1 MPRRFGGYEF
11 DVPTFTRLLIEL
23 ARGCVNTAWCMGLA
37 SAHALQI
44 ASWWGEQ
51 AQTEIFGDGDFRC
64 ASVAAP
70 IGPATPTD
78 DGYELNGR
86 VAYCSGIP
94 FSTHYMGQAVLPG
107 ENEHGLQRMLLFVA
121 SKSTWTMLDDWGDL
135 LGMKGSGSQSITFE
149 GARIPAHWGIEDTLM
164 VDVDV
169 SEGTPGLRLHG
180 NPMYGGRALG
190 CFTITLAA
198 IMVGAAYNALD
209 EYESMLETKLT
220 PLPPMIPR
228 KLDPDYQRWYGRA
241 LAKIATAEAAVLG
254 AAEQHMELCAR
265 FVGTGEPYTY
275 GDDHRI
281 GCIAREV
288 MLQAWDTVQ
297 SDLFRTAG
305 SSAGGK
311 GQRLERL
318 YRDMSIGGNSHRNT
332 LLRDWAFR
340 ELARERLGLPRDH
353 ARANVQQPR
362 R

>member
-1 MPRRFGGYEF
+1 
-11 DVPTFTRLLIEL
+11 
-23 ARGCVNTAWCMGLA
+23 
-37 SAHALQI
+37 
-44 ASWWGEQ
+44 
-51 AQTEIFGDGDFRC
+51 
-64 ASVAAP
+64 
-70 IGPATPTD
+70 
-78 DGYELNGR
+78 
-86 VAYCSGIP
+86 
-94 FSTHYMGQAVLPG
+94 
-107 ENEHGLQRMLLFVA
+107 
-121 SKSTWTMLDDWGDL
+121 
-135 LGMKGSGSQSITFE
+135 
-149 GARIPAHWGIEDTLM
+149 M